1 MIRPSYSATVLLRST
16 YAQRG
21 PAWTHAYGVWWAER
35 RSHQCAWNCSDGG
48 HRLLRG
54 ARASPTPEIYT
65 VDFSPDGKR
74 LASASGDQTVRIW
87 NLASGET
94 VRTLKGHSSVVHVV
108 GFSLDGRSLGS
119 GSQDKTVALWDV
131 AEIGAENSDR

>member
-1 MIRPSYSATVLLRST
+1 
-16 YAQRG
+16 
-21 PAWTHAYGVWWAER
+21 
-35 RSHQCAWNCSDGG
+35 
-48 HRLLRG
+48 
-54 ARASPTPEIYT
+54 